1 MLEGFGCQSSVELRG
16 RILQKELDM
25 SRVHSLRRT
34 VSLFVTCGVIC
45 GCNSEP
51 NKTTAPSGE
60 RAVSRSNKPG
70 SAASRPAARPERP
83 RTSVERIAIQLVFS
97 SHGESAPTY
106 VLPADELARAWKQ
119 ANKLVAEEIDVS
131 SMRVLYSERCVVRF
145 GVPSPKTP
153 SDTEPARPRYYKF
166 YLEHGAIRLVEK
178 VEESQ
183 STVAWKIYYDEHGAP
198 ALVLQPFGTDHMG
211 SWLEYDE
218 AGYLRRRL
226 RIAFVSKKM
235 IHGVNVFVS
244 TPGYGEVTKY
254 DFEGTKADE
263 PQWLSEKVDYSSQG
277 TVVYNIKDGSRQ
289 KYGLKSFVDWITVA
303 DAKKFHLATLFPIPS
318 Q

>member
-1 MLEGFGCQSSVELRG
+1 
-16 RILQKELDM
+16 M

-45 GCNSEP
+45 GCYSEP

-97 SHGESAPTY
+97 SYGESAPTY

-289 KYGLKSFVDWITVA
+289 KYGAKSFVDWITVA

-318 Q
+318 R

>member
-1 MLEGFGCQSSVELRG
+1 M
-16 RILQKELDM
+16 
-25 SRVHSLRRT
+25 HSLRWA
-34 VSLFVTCGVIC
+34 VSLLATCGVIC
-45 GCNSEP
+45 GCSSEP
-51 NKTTAPSGE
+51 NRTTSPSGE
-60 RAVSRSNKPG
+60 LAVSRSNKPG
-70 SAASRPAARPERP
+70 FAASRPAGLPKRPP
-83 RTSVERIAIQLVFS
+83 ASVERKAIQLAFS
-97 SHGESAPTY
+97 SDGESAPTY

-119 ANKLVAEEIDVS
+119 ANRLVGEEIDVS
-131 SMRVLYSERCVVRF
+131 SMRVLYSERWVLRF

-153 SDTEPARPRYYKF
+153 SDTEPARPPYHKF

-183 STVAWKIYYDEHGAP
+183 SNVAWKIYYDEHGAP
-198 ALVLQPFGTDHMG
+198 ALVLQPFGTDHMA
-211 SWLEYDE
+211 SWFEYDE

-235 IHGVNVFVS
+235 MHGVNLFVS

-277 TVVYNIKDGSRQ
+277 TVIYNIKDGSRQ

-318 Q
+318 E

>member
-1 MLEGFGCQSSVELRG
+1 M
-16 RILQKELDM
+16 QKELDM

-303 DAKKFHLATLFPIPS
+303 DAKKLHLATLFPIPS